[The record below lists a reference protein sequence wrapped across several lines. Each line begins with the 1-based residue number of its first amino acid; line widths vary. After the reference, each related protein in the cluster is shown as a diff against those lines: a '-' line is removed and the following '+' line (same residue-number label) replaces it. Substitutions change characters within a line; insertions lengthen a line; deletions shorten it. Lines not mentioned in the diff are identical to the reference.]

1 MAQLTKQLVRSGDFP
16 WWNPLNGLGVPLA
29 ANPHAGV
36 YDPTNWI
43 SWMFPPGLQW
53 DVHLLLAYFLGSLG
67 TYFLVRVL
75 GCSVVAA
82 TVSSIAF
89 TGIGHF
95 VTYGNHPNPAI
106 TLCALPWIL
115 ASSFLVLKSSRLL
128 PMLCLGIAIYWCI
141 AAGFPETTLGCAI
154 VSFAFIAVVL
164 ARMDVRRLVG
174 IGRMTIGVSIGLL
187 FSAPYLLGL
196 AEFIS
201 VSYSTHAPGM
211 RNSFNLEPRQALP
224 TWFLPTF
231 FGRPYSQFLNNAF
244 LGVRGWVGMT
254 VGLLALLGA
263 SVKNSKRA
271 LVGAGFFFMTPIF
284 ILMYAYTNWL
294 GEMVRNLP
302 GIEQVVPAWFLPI
315 AEFSLVIAAAFG
327 VDGLIQKT
335 IEFKKFF
342 RWSIVPV
349 ILFVYGFK
357 ETRKVLAQIPMES
370 LIESIRRPLLIVV
383 TLIAV
388 LLATRLLKN
397 QKIARYLIASICI
410 ASTVIELSIYRDQN
424 DLPDRRYPYS
434 TTEWLH
440 SLNTNPQFKTSDRVF
455 GELAV
460 NFPSTSAAIGV
471 RDIRVLDA
479 LYVERYW
486 NFIKLFLQ
494 PTAKTRFAGGP
505 FSENEEPLHSSIPIN
520 LMARVLRV
528 DWLLGGGPPDHQ
540 PFAMNN
546 YLRYASIG
554 NQPAPPDNRK
564 CVAEGLKKMCGL
576 IANPTLNYV
585 IPTTSTQKQIKVSF
599 GIDTEDITSKIAG
612 SVTFQISAIDKT
624 NEKIATVLR
633 TKISLN
639 KDKNPWKTV
648 SIAGS
653 PAGTTSLLLETFTE
667 GNLFSRQ
674 GLWNSLEVDGDA
686 LLAVEKVA
694 SLESEA
700 VEIYR
705 FRQKSPIAFMVHNVS
720 VEPSYEK
727 SVQWLVE
734 NSSQHTDGRL
744 IPVFNPFDAGVVES
758 TRIKRLRF
766 QPCKPESLLNE
777 KTRANGQISFTVETN
792 CAGLLVV
799 SEGFY
804 PGWRVKVNGVEQETL
819 PFDSA
824 LISTIVEAGT
834 SDIELFYRP
843 TYLYRAIMSIALGL
857 MLVLALLVF
866 HLKGKLKN
874 SSQNSLRSRP
884 W

>member
-36 YDPTNWI
+36 YDPTNWV

-128 PMLCLGIAIYWCI
+128 PILGLGIAIYWCI
-141 AAGFPETTLGCAI
+141 AAGFPETALGCAM
-154 VSFAFIAVVL
+154 VSFAFVVL
-164 ARMDVRRLVG
+164 VLTRMDDRRFIG
-174 IGRMTIGVSIGLL
+174 IGRMTIGVSLGFL

-224 TWFLPTF
+224 NWFLPTF

-271 LVGAGFFFMTPIF
+271 LVGAGFFLLSSIVV
-284 ILMYAYTNWL
+284 LMYAYTNWL
-294 GEMVRNLP
+294 GEAVRNLP
-302 GIEQVVPAWFLPI
+302 GIEQVVPAWFLPL
-315 AEFSLVIAAAFG
+315 AEFSLVIAAAYG
-327 VDGLIQKT
+327 VDGLIQKS
-335 IEFKKFF
+335 ISFKKFF
-342 RWSIVPV
+342 LWSCVPIV
-349 ILFVYGFK
+349 LFIYGFR
-357 ETRKVLAQIPMES
+357 ETRKVLKQIPMDS
-370 LIESIRRPLLIVV
+370 MIESIRGPIIVFLTFIV
-383 TLIAV
+383 I
-388 LLATRLLKN
+388 LLATWFLKN
-397 QKIARYLIASICI
+397 TKVSRFVIASICI
-410 ASTVIELSIYRDQN
+410 ASTVVELSIYREQN
-424 DLPDRRYPYS
+424 NLPDRRYPYS

-440 SLNTNPQFKTSDRVF
+440 SLKTNPQYKASDRTF

-460 NFPSTSAAIGV
+460 NFPSTNAAIGV

-494 PTAKTRFAGGP
+494 PTAKTRFVGGP

-528 DWLLGGGPPDHQ
+528 DWLLEGGPPDHQ
-540 PFAMNN
+540 PFAMDNH
-546 YLRYASIG
+546 LRYSTIG
-554 NQPAPPDNRK
+554 DQPAPNETRK
-564 CVAEGLKKMCGL
+564 CVQTNLETRCGL
-576 IANPTLNYV
+576 IANPTLNYS
-585 IPTTSTQKQIKVSF
+585 IPLSSSQNRITASF
-599 GIDTEDITSKIAG
+599 GIDSAGISTKTAG
-612 SVTFQISAIDKT
+612 SLTFQISAF
-624 NEKIATVLR
+624 
-633 TKISLN
+633 
-639 KDKNPWKTV
+639 DKNSKKLETLIQNTINLSEDKNTWKTV
-648 SIAGS
+648 RIEGS
-653 PAGTTSLLLETFTE
+653 PAGTTSLFLEVFAK
-667 GNLFSRQ
+667 GNLFNQ
-674 GLWNSLEVDGDA
+674 QALWNSIEVDGDS
-686 LLAVEKVA
+686 LLALEKTA
-694 SLESEA
+694 SFKSEA
-700 VEIYR
+700 VEIYK
-705 FRQKSPIAFMVHNVS
+705 FKQKSPLAFMAHEVS
-720 VEPSYEK
+720 VRPSYEK
-727 SVQWLVE
+727 SIQWLVD
-734 NSSQHTDGRL
+734 NSSRHSDGRL
-744 IPVFNPFDAGVVES
+744 IPAFNPFSTGVVES
-758 TRIKRLRF
+758 TQIKELNFR
-766 QPCKPESLLNE
+766 PCPSEEISNE
-777 KTRANGQISFTVETN
+777 KTQDNGLVSFTVKAN
-792 CAGLLVV
+792 CEGLLVV
-799 SEGFY
+799 SEGYY
-804 PGWRVKVNGVEQETL
+804 PGWRFKVNGKEQKSL
-819 PFDSA
+819 PFDSV
-824 LISTIVEAGT
+824 LNSTIIRAGT
-834 SDIELFYRP
+834 SNVELFYRP
-843 TYLYRAIMSIALGL
+843 TYLYQAIISVTLAFMI
-857 MLVLALLVF
+857 VLALLVF
-866 HLKGKLKN
+866 YLFGKL
-874 SSQNSLRSRP
+874 QNSNEKRFRL